1 MVISSPGKVC
11 EPKSADLGYRII
23 LMEEVIAVME
33 AP

>member
-23 LMEEVIAVME
+23 LEEVIAVMG